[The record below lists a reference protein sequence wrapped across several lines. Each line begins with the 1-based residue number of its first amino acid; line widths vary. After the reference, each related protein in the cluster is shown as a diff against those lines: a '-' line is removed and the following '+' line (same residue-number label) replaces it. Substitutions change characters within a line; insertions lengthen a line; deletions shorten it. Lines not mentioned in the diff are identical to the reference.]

1 LSKNISTTKLSAA
14 FRKLQDAQ
22 DKMMKFAKS
31 YWAHFKSDPLR
42 FEMEP
47 FNAAASELNKITTAE
62 GAQTSATLALNGL
75 MHLASEIQDLKAE
88 NKSQRRRL
96 ERLESD
102 AERKNQVSA
111 EQRPAEVTTE

>member
-14 FRKLQDAQ
+14 YRKLQDAQ
-22 DKMMKFAKS
+22 EKMIKVAKI
-31 YWAHFKSDPLR
+31 YWAHFKSDPLA

-47 FNAAASELNKITTAE
+47 FNAIASELNSISSAE

-75 MHLASEIQDLKAE
+75 MHLASRIRDLEAE

-102 AERKNQVSA
+102 AERKSQIPA

>member
-1 LSKNISTTKLSAA
+1 MTKQISTTKLAAA

-22 DKMMKFAKS
+22 ERMTRLAKS
-31 YWAHFKSDPLR
+31 YWAYFKSDPAG

-47 FNAAASELNKITTAE
+47 LNAAAAELNSISSAE

-75 MHLASEIQDLKAE
+75 MHLASRVKDLEAE
-88 NKSQRRRL
+88 NKSLRRRL

-102 AERKNQVSA
+102 AERKSQISA
-111 EQRPAEVTTE
+111 EQHSAEVTAE